1 MESIEVIPMI
11 RREMYRKHHTYASIA
26 RSLNIK
32 PPSILLMFRRPSLQ
46 VSKLIQLSKT
56 LEYNFFREIAD
67 KLPYAEPA
75 NSGAKAIEK
84 ERDELTNRVKALEME
99 VAILRQTIRDMSS
112 H

>member
-1 MESIEVIPMI
+1 MENIEVIPMI
-11 RREMYRKHHTYASIA
+11 RREMNRKHYTFASIA
-26 RSLNIK
+26 RSLDIK
-32 PPSILLMFRRPSLQ
+32 SPSVLLMFRQSSIQ

-56 LEYNFFREIAD
+56 FEYNFFREIAD

-75 NSGAKAIEK
+75 NLGMKAMEK

-99 VAILRQTIRDMSS
+99 VAILRQTIRDMAG